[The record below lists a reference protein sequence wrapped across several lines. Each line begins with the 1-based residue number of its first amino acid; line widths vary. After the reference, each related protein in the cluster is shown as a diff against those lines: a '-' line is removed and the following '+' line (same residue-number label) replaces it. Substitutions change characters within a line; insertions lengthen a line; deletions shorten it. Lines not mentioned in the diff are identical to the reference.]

1 MLSRAEVFFIARID
15 IWIERT
21 NQRPDNWMEMTNEYA
36 GLRGVK
42 CWHKQAGYQQHLD
55 IVCAAPVEWEWVG
68 IATRLI
74 LNAVLMMI
82 GFSLILDCHP

>member
-1 MLSRAEVFFIARID
+1 MVGKMLSRVEVFFKARID

-21 NQRPDNWMEMTNEYA
+21 NQSPDIWMEMTNEYA

-42 CWHKQAGYQQHLD
+42 CWHKQSGYQQYLD

-68 IATRLI
+68 IFNT
-74 LNAVLMMI
+74 LMMM
-82 GFSLILDCHP
+82 